1 MKFAKI
7 IVLNAPR
14 GSDREQP
21 MVASGM
27 TAREGDRAASVNLRS
42 FKKFVGQN
50 FGSKTAL
57 YRIAMSENDEI
68 PLGEFLIKCGT
79 WWDLIEISVLN
90 PEVQSERAS

>member
-7 IVLNAPR
+7 IALNAPR
-14 GSDREQP
+14 DSNREQP
-21 MVASGM
+21 MIASGM

-79 WWDLIEISVLN
+79 WWDLIDISALN